1 MWTYCE
7 SRKAWYLHQFLK
19 EQPDLNFR
27 NPEVRKEIKVG
38 SFFFMILKIY
48 NWFTNF
54 FKKGNSKILARG

>member
-27 NPEVRKEIKVG
+27 NPEVRREIKVI
-38 SFFFMILKIY
+38 SFIYLLIITYFIL
-48 NWFTNF
+48 TD
-54 FKKGNSKILARG
+54 NSNRKF